1 MKTTCAERARNLKEE
16 KQTSMGHKKF
26 KADSGLPV
34 LRMNRQDFS
43 VLTNEI
49 PDWTDQSDQPRLC
62 TIMVEHSPYF
72 YLVKRALGKINS

>member
-1 MKTTCAERARNLKEE
+1 MRWCVKTTCAERARNLKEE

-26 KADSGLPV
+26 KAGSGLPV

-49 PDWTDQSDQPRLC
+49 PD
-62 TIMVEHSPYF
+62 
-72 YLVKRALGKINS
+72 